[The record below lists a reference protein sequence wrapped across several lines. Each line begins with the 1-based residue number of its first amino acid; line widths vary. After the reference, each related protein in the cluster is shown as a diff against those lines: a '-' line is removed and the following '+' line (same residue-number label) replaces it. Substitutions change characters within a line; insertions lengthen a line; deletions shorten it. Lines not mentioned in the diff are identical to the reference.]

1 MTPFSALIASLQKNP
16 EGHSIVLPPDWLQ
29 GRTTYGGL
37 SASLCL
43 EATQRSIENLPPL
56 RSAQFCFVG
65 PASGNL
71 NLTAQGLRTGKST
84 TMVCADMVGD
94 SGMAVRSTLCFGT
107 GRASSHNYQAL
118 PMPQV
123 ASPHDCVS
131 FFDSPEAPTFAKHFE
146 AKFAGGAMPRTP
158 DAKPEMTIWLRHRDV
173 GDESSLVRLL
183 ALADALPPP
192 SLVLSKEMMPFSTM
206 TWSLDILDD
215 RPFSTKGWWLAQA
228 RADTSQNGYSS
239 HEIVIWSADGQPVV
253 MARQNVAIFG

>member
-1 MTPFSALIASLQKNP
+1 MTPFSTLIASIQNT
-16 EGHSIVLPPDWLQ
+16 EGGHSIVLPPDWLQ

-65 PASGNL
+65 PASGKL
-71 NLTAQGLRTGKST
+71 NLSTQVLRTGKST

-107 GRASSHNYQAL
+107 GRASSHNYQLL
-118 PMPQV
+118 PTPQV
-123 ASPHDCVS
+123 ALPGDCVS

-146 AKFAGGAMPRTP
+146 AKFAGGAKPRTP
-158 DAKPEMTIWLRHRDV
+158 DAKPEMTIWLRHRDA

-206 TWSLDILDD
+206 TWSIDILQE
-215 RPFSTKGWWLAQA
+215 RPFSSTGWWLANA
-228 RADTSQNGYSS
+228 RADTSEKGYSS
-239 HEIVIWSADGQPVV
+239 HEIVIWNSEGTSVAI
-253 MARQNVAIFG
+253 ARQSVAIFG